1 LIRVWTPGCSTGE
14 EAYSIAILLQERM
27 ETLKQGFKVQV
38 FATDIDL
45 QAIEQA
51 RAGVYPASV
60 TADVSPE
67 RLARFFAR
75 EPDGGDCR
83 IHKGIRDLLVFSEQ
97 DVIKDPPFS
106 KLDLIS
112 CRNLLI
118 YMGGELQEKLIPLF
132 HYALNPGGFLF
143 LGTSET
149 VGESVDLFA
158 TLDRKSKLYQRKENV
173 PGARRPGMG
182 KGLRPLV
189 RPALTEDG
197 AVPRPS
203 GKAPSERMVPLR
215 ELTERALLQQY
226 APAGALIT
234 ERGDILYLHGRTGQ
248 YLEPAPGEA
257 GVNILK
263 MAREGLRRALTTALH
278 KAVAHKEPV
287 RHPGLR
293 VKTNGD
299 FATVHLTVRPV
310 AAGPDAEPALF
321 LVILEEA
328 PASDPIQPEK
338 AAAVDSGEAT
348 DADPRI
354 AALKQ
359 ELRAK
364 EEYLQTT
371 NEELET
377 STEELKCSNE
387 ELETSK
393 EELQSVN
400 EELTTVNAE
409 LQQKVAGLSRANS
422 DMNNLI
428 AGTGIGTIFVDPH
441 LRILRFTPAIT
452 QVMNLILTDVGRPVG
467 HIVSNLAGYD
477 RLAADVQAVL
487 DSLVPKEVEVQTNA
501 GGWFLLHIR
510 PYRTLENEIEGAV
523 ITFVDVTEMK
533 RLQEALLRQANVLRR
548 LAVVAHDAYDAVAVQ
563 DLKGRVLAW
572 NPRAE
577 RIYGWSEAEAMAMNI
592 RDLIPEGLREEAL
605 AMVRQL
611 SRAEVLKPYR
621 TQRVAKDGRI
631 VEVWLTA
638 TSLVNEAGEVY
649 AIATTERE
657 WKSAIRN

>member
-1 LIRVWTPGCSTGE
+1 
-14 EAYSIAILLQERM
+14 
-27 ETLKQGFKVQV
+27 
-38 FATDIDL
+38 
-45 QAIEQA
+45 
-51 RAGVYPASV
+51 
-60 TADVSPE
+60 
-67 RLARFFAR
+67 
-75 EPDGGDCR
+75 
-83 IHKGIRDLLVFSEQ
+83 
-97 DVIKDPPFS
+97 
-106 KLDLIS
+106 
-112 CRNLLI
+112 
-118 YMGGELQEKLIPLF
+118 
-132 HYALNPGGFLF
+132 
-143 LGTSET
+143 
-149 VGESVDLFA
+149 
-158 TLDRKSKLYQRKENV
+158 
-173 PGARRPGMG
+173 
-182 KGLRPLV
+182 
-189 RPALTEDG
+189 
-197 AVPRPS
+197 
-203 GKAPSERMVPLR
+203 
-215 ELTERALLQQY
+215 LTERALLQQY

-278 KAVAHKEPV
+278 KAVARKEPV

-299 FATVHLTVRPV
+299 FTTVNLTVRPV
-310 AAGPDAEPALF
+310 AAGPDAEPTLF

-328 PASDPIQPEK
+328 PASDQMQPEK

-348 DADPRI
+348 DADARI

-387 ELETSK
+387 EMQSVNEELQSTNEELETST

-400 EELTTVNAE
+400 EELATVNAE
-409 LQQKVAGLSRANS
+409 LQQKVADLSRANS
-422 DMNNLI
+422 DMNNLM

-441 LRILRFTPAIT
+441 LRILRFTPAVT
-452 QVMNLILTDVGRPVG
+452 QVINLILTDVGRPVD

-477 RLAADVQAVL
+477 RLVADVQAVL
-487 DSLVPKEVEVQTNA
+487 DSLVPKEVEVQTKA
-501 GGWFLLHIR
+501 GGWFLLRIR
-510 PYRTLENEIEGAV
+510 PYRTLENAIEGAV

-533 RLQEALLRQANVLRR
+533 RMQEALLREANVLRR
-548 LAVVAHDAYDAVAVQ
+548 LAVVVHDAHDAITMQ
-563 DLKGRVLAW
+563 DMEGRVLAW

-577 RIYGWSEAEAMAMNI
+577 RIYGWSEAEALAMNS

-611 SRAEVLKPYR
+611 SRAEVLEPYR

-638 TSLVNEAGEVY
+638 TALVNEAGEVY

-657 WKSAIRN
+657 WKIRN